1 MEAIRFDNVTFRYN
15 QAGDLRPSE
24 EVLTDFGPSDYAVK
38 DISFSIQK
46 GEFVAILGHNGSGKS
61 TVAKLMN
68 GLLLPE
74 KGNVTVFGMSTGKP
88 ENLFEIRKRVGMVF
102 QNPDNQMIAT
112 IVEDDIA
119 FGPENIGIEPE
130 EISRRVDWALRC
142 VGMEGYRTASS
153 FRLSGG
159 QKQRIAIAGVLA
171 IKPQVLVLD
180 ESTAMLDP
188 IGRKEVLDV
197 VKSLNR
203 DQGMTVVLIT
213 HFMEEASQA
222 DRIIVLNDGEKVL
235 EGTPRQVFSE
245 YDYLKSIGL
254 SVPFATKVARIMKDG
269 GVPIEADVLT
279 TEELFERI
287 CQLL

>member
-15 QAGDLRPSE
+15 QTGDLRPPE
-24 EVLTDFGPSDYAVK
+24 EVLTDFGPSDYAVRG
-38 DISFSIQK
+38 ISFSIQK

-68 GLLLPE
+68 GLLFPE
-74 KGNVTVFGMSTGKP
+74 KGTITVFGMSTRELEK
-88 ENLFEIRKRVGMVF
+88 LFEIRKRVGIVF

-119 FGPENIGIEPE
+119 FGPENIGIEPD

-142 VGMEGYRTASS
+142 VGMEGYRMASS

-171 IKPQVLVLD
+171 IQPQVLVLD

-188 IGRKEVLDV
+188 LGRKEVLDV
-197 VKSLNR
+197 VKSLNKQ
-203 DQGMTVVLIT
+203 QGMTVVLIT
-213 HFMEEASQA
+213 HFMEEASLA

-235 EGTPRQVFSE
+235 EGTPRQVFSR

-254 SVPFATKVARIMKDG
+254 SVPFAAKVARILKDK

>member
-1 MEAIRFDNVTFRYN
+1 MEAIIFDNVTFRYN
-15 QAGDLRPSE
+15 QTDDRPAD

-61 TVAKLMN
+61 TLAKLIN

-74 KGNVTVFGMSTGKP
+74 KGGVTVLGMKTSETDK
-88 ENLFEIRKRVGMVF
+88 LFEIRKSVGMVF

-130 EISRRVDWALRC
+130 EISRRVDWALKC
-142 VGMEGYRTASS
+142 VGMEEYRTASS

-171 IKPQVLVLD
+171 IQPQILVLD

-188 IGRKEVLDV
+188 LGRKEVLDV

-203 DQGMTVVLIT
+203 EQGMTVVLIT

-235 EGTPRQVFSE
+235 EGAPRQVFSQYE
-245 YDYLKSIGL
+245 YLNKIGL
-254 SVPFATKVARIMKDG
+254 SVPFAAKVARILKEN
-269 GVPIEADVLT
+269 GVAIDADVLT